1 MLAELMSPVSENVKR
16 LRKAAGLTQQQLA
29 VAAGL
34 SVSIVSQI
42 EQGTTPD
49 PRGSTLAA
57 LAGVLQAAVDELL
70 RPAPAVVEE
79 KPAAPKSRR
88 KKKG

>member
-1 MLAELMSPVSENVKR
+1 MLAELMTPVSENVKL

-57 LAGVLQAAVDELL
+57 LAGVLQVAVDELL
-70 RPAPAVVEE
+70 RPPPSVEE
-79 KPAAPKSRR
+79 KPAAKKGQ
-88 KKKG
+88 KKKGS